1 MRSDGRIVGRRRRA
15 PSSSINRRSRLVMVH
30 RAALLRRRRP
40 PPQIVLRSAIF
51 LIRKGPLRPPAGS
64 AAPARRGTA
73 RGPWGDPALAG
84 RPGLGLRLAGRRRRY
99 DRRRRAGDARGH
111 RIPKH

>member
-1 MRSDGRIVGRRRRA
+1 
-15 PSSSINRRSRLVMVH
+15 MVH

-64 AAPARRGTA
+64 AAPARRGRA
-73 RGPWGDPALAG
+73 RGPWGDGRWREGKLSGTRDTLAG
-84 RPGLGLRLAGRRRRY
+84 A
-99 DRRRRAGDARGH
+99 RAGDARGH